1 MGTVKYF
8 LLTFFVSAGTAVV
21 LTPIIRRIAL
31 TLGVVDKPGGRKIHR
46 NNMPTLGGVA
56 IAAAFFAGIAAA
68 FYAVPGAMDTFSLKF
83 SGFCVAGAMIVILG
97 IIDDVKPLNAKPKF
111 FVQIV
116 AAAVLV
122 ACGFIVE
129 EVTIPFFGKLSLG
142 FLGVIFSMLWIV
154 GITNAINLLDG
165 LDGLAA
171 GVSGIASFFI
181 FVSALEQHDYV
192 VASLAFALTGACAGF
207 LPFNFYPAKIFMGN
221 PGSMF
226 LGLVLASIALVS
238 FQKSSTIITLF
249 IPVIALGIPII
260 DTTLAVVRR
269 LAKKR
274 HIFQADKEHIHHK
287 LLFREESQRRVVLS
301 LYFLSAC
308 FGMIALSF
316 RGIKGLY
323 AIAALAIVIVVTYKW
338 MKDSGFLDFR

>member
-1 MGTVKYF
+1 MIRYF
-8 LLTFFVSAGTAVV
+8 LSTFFISGAAAII
-21 LTPIIRRIAL
+21 LTPLVRKIAL
-31 TLGVVDKPGGRKIHR
+31 ALGVVDKPGGRKVHR
-46 NNMPTLGGVA
+46 RNMPTLGGVA
-56 IAAAFFAGIAAA
+56 IAVGFFAGMIVA
-68 FYAVPGAMDTFSLKF
+68 FKAVPGAMYVFSLKF
-83 SGFCVAGAMIVILG
+83 SGLCVGSAIILVLG
-97 IIDDVKPLNAKPKF
+97 VIDDIRPLRAKPKL
-111 FVQIV
+111 FVQIM
-116 AAAVLV
+116 AASILI
-122 ACGFIVE
+122 ACGFTVE
-129 EVTIPFFGKLSLG
+129 AVTIPFIGKVSLG
-142 FLGVIFSMLWIV
+142 FFGIIFSLLWIV

-171 GVSGIASFFI
+171 GVSGISSFFI
-181 FVSALEQHDYV
+181 FLSAVEQHDYI
-192 VASLAFALTGACAGF
+192 VAFLAFSLAGACAGF
-207 LPFNFYPAKIFMGN
+207 LPFNFYPARIFMGN

-226 LGLVLASIALVS
+226 LGFILAAISVIS

-260 DTTLAVVRR
+260 DTALAIVRR

-274 HIFQADKEHIHHK
+274 RIFQADKEHIHHK

-323 AIAALAIVIVVTYKW
+323 AIVALIIVVIVTYNW
-338 MKDSGFLDFR
+338 MRDSGFLDFK